1 MSLSLEF
8 RETYAEQERYSSF
21 MRWLGPRLRRIWG
34 FGHFGLRC
42 TKEWRAIS
50 GITQIGEE
58 GNVIT
63 MGGIG
68 GELNN
73 GLRAERTEKTRP
85 RWLGFSRL
93 STPISNTLKV
103 LAGFIPALV
112 TFLYTQEWWVLAWFG
127 APLWFLIT
135 GLRNI
140 PQAILGGGGMWSRSL
155 LRWNDYVSWTRVCDS
170 LLYTGLSVPLL
181 EYFIRV
187 LLLEDGLG
195 LTVKDHQFLVF
206 SIIAGRTA
214 STFRCT
220 TSIGVP
226 QGSHHRNLFR
236 SLLAIPVSVFYNDVL
251 ALFLP
256 FFTTADPLLILEPGA
271 AIISKTA
278 SDTVAAIIEGL
289 ADWRNNR
296 RLRYWDYETKL
307 QRLFDCYAKL
317 ELAFPDQDILSLLS
331 RPEEFTRLT
340 STEARSLQVESII
353 NALDLMYFWLYQPCA
368 QQTLTSILRTM
379 TREERVI
386 VAGRKGFC
394 PASGRSAS
402 FSWTACSG
410 AISPA
415 PCPSTWTATKTISLH
430 STNAA
435 PDSPTAIV
443 RCSGAGGIYRIA
455 FNKAGRL
462 GEGNVSEK
470 VPLSPKTCQHCS
482 HLSPLAMT
490 FVLAGSLE
498 FSGVI
503 QPNEPLQ
510 SRKGLPVWESF
521 LKGAFSQARRS
532 LPPPSG
538 TSTDGEGILRSP
550 YEDCRAGSRACP
562 FPAVEKQKEVL

>member
-1 MSLSLEF
+1 M
-8 RETYAEQERYSSF
+8 
-21 MRWLGPRLRRIWG
+21 
-34 FGHFGLRC
+34 
-42 TKEWRAIS
+42 
-50 GITQIGEE
+50 
-58 GNVIT
+58 
-63 MGGIG
+63 
-68 GELNN
+68 
-73 GLRAERTEKTRP
+73 
-85 RWLGFSRL
+85 
-93 STPISNTLKV
+93 
-103 LAGFIPALV
+103 
-112 TFLYTQEWWVLAWFG
+112 
-127 APLWFLIT
+127 
-135 GLRNI
+135 
-140 PQAILGGGGMWSRSL
+140 
-155 LRWNDYVSWTRVCDS
+155 
-170 LLYTGLSVPLL
+170 
-181 EYFIRV
+181 
-187 LLLEDGLG
+187 
-195 LTVKDHQFLVF
+195 
-206 SIIAGRTA
+206 
-214 STFRCT
+214 
-220 TSIGVP
+220 
-226 QGSHHRNLFR
+226 
-236 SLLAIPVSVFYNDVL
+236 FYNDVL

-386 VAGRKGFC
+386 VARSQGILSRVREVSQLFVDGLLGRNFARALYAQQTLRRILQRPSSAAQAQAAYIGLPLTKQGDWGKGTFLKKC
-394 PASGRSAS
+394 P
-402 FSWTACSG
+402 F
-410 AISPA
+410 PQ
-415 PCPSTWTATKTISLH
+415 
-430 STNAA
+430 
-435 PDSPTAIV
+435 
-443 RCSGAGGIYRIA
+443 
-455 FNKAGRL
+455 
-462 GEGNVSEK
+462 
-470 VPLSPKTCQHCS
+470 TCQHCS

-510 SRKGLPVWESF
+510 SRKGLPVWESV